1 MLILFLQTEGEV
13 WEPNDYEVCKC
24 SNGKQKCSER
34 CPLEMKCKKVMQALF
49 NLKKFFQVLVQLVP
63 YVLIE
68 TDAHFYYFQ

>member
-1 MLILFLQTEGEV
+1 MLILFLQAEGEV

-49 NLKKFFQVLVQLVP
+49 NLNKFF
-63 YVLIE
+63 
-68 TDAHFYYFQ
+68 